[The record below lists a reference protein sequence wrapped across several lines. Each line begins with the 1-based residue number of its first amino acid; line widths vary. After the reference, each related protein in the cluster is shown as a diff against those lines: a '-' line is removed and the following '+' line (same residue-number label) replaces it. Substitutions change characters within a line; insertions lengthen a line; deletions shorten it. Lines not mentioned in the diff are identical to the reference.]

1 MAQSSFLSRW
11 TGRPESGE
19 TASPDS
25 ELLSHDMSAPEA
37 TRSQLSVW
45 SISPSLDR
53 IRQELD
59 EQAGIIA
66 EAKRLLEERL
76 APFQRHLVEQR
87 RHVEQCLKQLGA
99 RLKPLRQFLDGQASN
114 LERVGMH
121 LNGELK
127 EQFEGFEGFLA
138 EQRKTLDRANQY
150 LDEQPL
156 PLGRY
161 LEDEQRAIEQIFRD
175 LEERF
180 EPLGRYIKEQQRLL
194 AIMTEQPVI
203 EEFGLLA
210 SFCGERHAALERFAA
225 ATEYRPQALFA
236 ELDGIYRKYT
246 AQDGGKS
253 KHLARLLEQTRQAD
267 LRLRES
273 LKPLPREQSDPDL
286 HRLEAAS

>member
-1 MAQSSFLSRW
+1 
-11 TGRPESGE
+11 
-19 TASPDS
+19 
-25 ELLSHDMSAPEA
+25 
-37 TRSQLSVW
+37 LSVW
-45 SISPSLDR
+45 SVSPSLER

-87 RHVEQCLKQLGA
+87 RHVDQCLRQLDA
-99 RLKPLRQFLDGQASN
+99 RLKPLREFLQGQGSN
-114 LERVGMH
+114 LERVGAH
-121 LNGELK
+121 LDGELK
-127 EQFEGFEGFLA
+127 EQFEDFEGFLA
-138 EQRKTLDRANQY
+138 EQRKTLERANQY

-156 PLGRY
+156 PICRY

-180 EPLGRYIKEQQRLL
+180 EPLGRYLKEQQRLL
-194 AIMTEQPVI
+194 ATMTEPPVI

-225 ATEYRPQALFA
+225 ASEYRPQALFA

-253 KHLARLLEQTRQAD
+253 RHLARLLEQTRQAD

-286 HRLEAAS
+286 HRLETVS